1 MKNLEELE
9 KERLEVVNKSK
20 KFRIFGIICLIPAI
34 ALVVWG
40 LLSDNEFNMYPLVG
54 GIALLIIAFGLIGY
68 GEGLRRKFISRIKS
82 ELMPSL
88 MAEALETTEFTYE
101 KNSGISLS
109 TILSPGIYQ
118 RPDRYSLSDYLSC
131 KYNGIP
137 YQMCFACLEE
147 EHQYT
152 DKDGHTRTT
161 YETYFKGK
169 VIVVDFKR
177 KINTAFA
184 IIEGHPKG
192 LNVRGLN
199 KIETEVS
206 TFNKKFKSYC
216 TDNENFFY
224 FMTPS
229 LINKIMEL
237 ESKFGGTLQ
246 IVMDGDLLYV
256 FINDSRRLFD
266 INLNNSF
273 VGENNS
279 SLAQIKGETLIP
291 AAIIN
296 EFHLDSDKFNKEKSL
311 S

>member
-9 KERLEVVNKSK
+9 QERIEVVKKGK
-20 KFRIFGIICLIPAI
+20 KFTTFGIIALIPGIGLAG
-34 ALVVWG
+34 WG
-40 LLSDNEFNMYPLVG
+40 LLSEGDFRMFPLVG
-54 GIALLIIAFGLIGY
+54 GIILLLIAFGLIGY
-68 GEGLRRKFISRIKS
+68 GSTIKAKFISRVKN
-82 ELMPSL
+82 ELMPIL

-118 RPDRYSLSDYLSC
+118 RPDRYHLSDYLSC
-131 KYNGIP
+131 QYNGVP
-137 YQMCFACLEE
+137 YQMCFANFEE

-152 DKDGHTRTT
+152 DKDGHTHTT

-177 KINTAFA
+177 QINTAFA

-199 KIETEVS
+199 KVETEVS
-206 TFNKKFKSYC
+206 IFNKKFKSYC
-216 TDNENFFY
+216 TDTEHFFY

-256 FINDSRRLFD
+256 FINDSRKLFN

-273 VGENNS
+273 VGETGS
-279 SLAQIKGETLIP
+279 SLEQIKGETLIP

-296 EFHLDSDKFNKEKSL
+296 EFHLDSDKFNKDKNLE
-311 S
+311 

>member
-1 MKNLEELE
+1 MKNLEDLE
-9 KERLEVVNKSK
+9 KERLEIVKKCNKL
-20 KFRIFGIICLIPAI
+20 RIIGIIILFPAI
-34 ALVVWG
+34 ALGVWG
-40 LLSDNEFNMYPLVG
+40 LLSQSEFNIYPLVG
-54 GIALLIIAFGLIGY
+54 AIVLLIIAFALIGY
-68 GEGLRRKFISRIKS
+68 GETIKRKFISRIKTD
-82 ELMPSL
+82 LMPTL
-88 MAEALETTEFTYE
+88 MAEALETTDFTYE

-118 RPDRYSLSDYLSC
+118 NPDRYQLSDYLAC
-131 KYNGIP
+131 KYNGVP
-137 YQMCFACLEE
+137 YQMCFANLEE

-152 DKDGHTRTT
+152 DKDGHTHTS

-177 KINTAFA
+177 TINTAFA

-192 LNVRGLN
+192 LNVRGLH

-256 FINDSRRLFD
+256 FINDSRKLFN

-279 SLAQIKGETLIP
+279 SLEQIKSETLIP

-296 EFHLDSDKFNKEKSL
+296 EFHLDSDKYNKEKSL
-311 S
+311 D

>member
-9 KERLEVVNKSK
+9 QERLEIVKKSK
-20 KFRIFGIICLIPAI
+20 KYRNIGIVFLIPGI
-34 ALVVWG
+34 ALAVWG
-40 LLSDNEFNMYPLVG
+40 FLSQSEFNMYPIVG
-54 GIALLIIAFGLIGY
+54 GIVLLFVGFGLIGY
-68 GEGLRRKFISRIKS
+68 GETVRRKFISKIKTD
-82 ELMPSL
+82 LMPSL
-88 MAEALETTEFTYE
+88 MAEALETTDFTYE

-109 TILSPGIYQ
+109 TILAPGVYQ

-131 KYNGIP
+131 KYNGVP
-137 YQMCFACLEE
+137 YQMCFANLEE

-177 KINTAFA
+177 TINTAFA

-192 LNVRGLN
+192 LNVRKLH

-266 INLNNSF
+266 INLNNTF
-273 VGENNS
+273 IGESNS
-279 SLAQIKGETLIP
+279 SLEQIKGETLIP

-296 EFHLDSDKFNKEKSL
+296 EFHLDSDKFNREKSL
-311 S
+311 D